1 MKEKIYHIYAK
12 NQCIYHSL
20 SEEEFTKT
28 WEMLHMMIELL
39 GSEKFSKEDIS
50 FEELVVGKKEKQEG
64 SY

>member
-1 MKEKIYHIYAK
+1 
-12 NQCIYHSL
+12 
-20 SEEEFTKT
+20 
-28 WEMLHMMIELL
+28 MMIELL